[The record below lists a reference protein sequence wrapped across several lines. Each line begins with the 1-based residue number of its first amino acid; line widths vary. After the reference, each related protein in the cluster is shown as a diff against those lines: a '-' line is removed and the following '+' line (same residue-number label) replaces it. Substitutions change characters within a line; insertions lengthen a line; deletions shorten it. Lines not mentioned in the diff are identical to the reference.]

1 MRPVGRPR
9 EYDEPRVATSV
20 RLPESLHQDLAEAA
34 RDHGLSVNRMIEQA
48 VIEFL
53 TDLLPPSKVKMTR

>member
-1 MRPVGRPR
+1 MS
-9 EYDEPRVATSV
+9 TSV
-20 RLPESLHQDLAEAA
+20 RLPESLHHDLAEAA

-53 TDLLPPSKVKMTR
+53 TDLLPPNKVRMTR

>member
-1 MRPVGRPR
+1 MRAVGRPR
-9 EYDEPRVATSV
+9 EYDESRVSTSV
-20 RLPESLHQDLAEAA
+20 RLPESLHHDLAEAA

-53 TDLLPPSKVKMTR
+53 TDLLPPNKVRMSR